1 MKSLVLHTA
10 WCYISGEH
18 GQGKFEIDHSWV
30 HIHSSKRACY
40 RLVSGLVQENK
51 WIKIK
56 STHLMKTETNPISRT
71 RFRSCVWFVFPITIK
86 PVKVLGRM
94 RSMRMYWLLLSGCSV
109 RILQTSLPNKLLS
122 RWWRELESS
131 YCMHLSVIV
140 KVCISE
146 IALGQVFRS
155 LTRLMLVCIAVAV
168 TLFLNDVNPFTP
180 KFKKYIR
187 ELVKIGSIMISHLSK
202 LRKAKFFILCDVIF
216 LAVYRRNLILI
227 TLGSE
232 RI

>member
-1 MKSLVLHTA
+1 
-10 WCYISGEH
+10 
-18 GQGKFEIDHSWV
+18 
-30 HIHSSKRACY
+30 
-40 RLVSGLVQENK
+40 
-51 WIKIK
+51 
-56 STHLMKTETNPISRT
+56 
-71 RFRSCVWFVFPITIK
+71 
-86 PVKVLGRM
+86 
-94 RSMRMYWLLLSGCSV
+94 
-109 RILQTSLPNKLLS
+109 
-122 RWWRELESS
+122 
-131 YCMHLSVIV
+131 MHLSVIV
-140 KVCISE
+140 KACISE